1 MKKFPKKE
9 KNRKAGKR
17 IHFLGFPKPNNN
29 TNEKKSGAVPGG
41 GESVRSGCTR
51 STAASSY
58 YQNASQRKLLQSNI
72 VEEKTTSWWNRGHD
86 KYNTPLGKF
95 IAEKEAAIPE
105 EESNEDIEAD
115 HTTGG
120 QNRFTRDSIGKIRL
134 VQETAKKKKELSKA
148 AHKEKKKRKHKSKS
162 SRRRDPPG
170 LEVESDGS
178 GTKERQDQHKPPTLL
193 NPLYNRKLK
202 HLKKLKQKFK
212 EKKKRLLERS
222 EESIEEDLHSKA
234 SSSKWSSSDWSPISR
249 KSSIN
254 STFTIPCVQDRLLE
268 MTERTE
274 DISLLDTHTHQSFT
288 STSPMSQTSKSSHP
302 MKTLRERKVSL
313 LVNEEEKQHI
323 DIAPTETPNKDRR
336 KPPQHLLQQI
346 KIALKGEKKKSQ
358 TAAVVGSDMG
368 GIKTS
373 RNIRVNP
380 SPIKEEPDM
389 TTARSEE
396 KLLRDSNDSAPWAGD
411 IFVPPPAAE
420 SSPMKI
426 LRDTPSMKTKKKET
440 KQLLPNY
447 LSIEEKQKTQKC
459 ISFSSSKEAE
469 SKPISAKTIKVKNK
483 SSHKQ
488 SSKTSKKSKQLL
500 KNIKISNTK
509 DASKIGLVVDVGK
522 SKPMVHED
530 ETLTYKGKHGDKRK
544 SKSKESVATKKK
556 KRSKKKKRQ
565 KHKTQKYR
573 SKKKPSEDGPSEWKL
588 HVELGK
594 KKKLLDASDQKIQK
608 FEKTINAQFAKVEEL
623 EEELRKANEESFLL
637 EDKLQHMENKLAE
650 SLQHRDEKPAD
661 REREFD
667 EKRQARL
674 ERRLEEKNKELQK
687 LREGRNHLLN
697 TLVPKD
703 ELDQLE
709 RDKKMLLDV
718 LNREKALGLELM
730 KEATSEI
737 DDLKNKLK
745 QVRRKSSVTKPSSIR
760 SNSMRSFQR
769 ESMRSIQSIGE
780 ETVSELL
787 QENDELHEQ
796 LELEKSRSSA
806 ILQKKDDTIDF
817 MQLEIKKLRKQLDS
831 KGVSKSK
838 REIERSRSEDTFA
851 KTQIEGLKQRN
862 RILEEDVQHWKSV
875 SCDLEDDLAAWK
887 SQAAQL
893 KDAVD
898 ADAVSVDTEESSNV
912 SFLASL
918 VYGYRGNKAGARRRG
933 SLLG

>member
-1 MKKFPKKE
+1 MK
-9 KNRKAGKR
+9 
-17 IHFLGFPKPNNN
+17 
-29 TNEKKSGAVPGG
+29 
-41 GESVRSGCTR
+41 
-51 STAASSY
+51 
-58 YQNASQRKLLQSNI
+58 
-72 VEEKTTSWWNRGHD
+72 
-86 KYNTPLGKF
+86 
-95 IAEKEAAIPE
+95 
-105 EESNEDIEAD
+105 
-115 HTTGG
+115 
-120 QNRFTRDSIGKIRL
+120 
-134 VQETAKKKKELSKA
+134 
-148 AHKEKKKRKHKSKS
+148 
-162 SRRRDPPG
+162 
-170 LEVESDGS
+170 
-178 GTKERQDQHKPPTLL
+178 
-193 NPLYNRKLK
+193 
-202 HLKKLKQKFK
+202 
-212 EKKKRLLERS
+212 
-222 EESIEEDLHSKA
+222 
-234 SSSKWSSSDWSPISR
+234 
-249 KSSIN
+249 
-254 STFTIPCVQDRLLE
+254 
-268 MTERTE
+268 
-274 DISLLDTHTHQSFT
+274 
-288 STSPMSQTSKSSHP
+288 
-302 MKTLRERKVSL
+302 
-313 LVNEEEKQHI
+313 
-323 DIAPTETPNKDRR
+323 
-336 KPPQHLLQQI
+336 
-346 KIALKGEKKKSQ
+346 
-358 TAAVVGSDMG
+358 
-368 GIKTS
+368 
-373 RNIRVNP
+373 
-380 SPIKEEPDM
+380 
-389 TTARSEE
+389 
-396 KLLRDSNDSAPWAGD
+396 
-411 IFVPPPAAE
+411 
-420 SSPMKI
+420 
-426 LRDTPSMKTKKKET
+426 
-440 KQLLPNY
+440 
-447 LSIEEKQKTQKC
+447 
-459 ISFSSSKEAE
+459 
-469 SKPISAKTIKVKNK
+469 
-483 SSHKQ
+483 
-488 SSKTSKKSKQLL
+488 
-500 KNIKISNTK
+500 
-509 DASKIGLVVDVGK
+509 
-522 SKPMVHED
+522 
-530 ETLTYKGKHGDKRK
+530 
-544 SKSKESVATKKK
+544 
-556 KRSKKKKRQ
+556 
-565 KHKTQKYR
+565 
-573 SKKKPSEDGPSEWKL
+573 
-588 HVELGK
+588 
-594 KKKLLDASDQKIQK
+594 
-608 FEKTINAQFAKVEEL
+608 KTINAQFAKVEEL

-817 MQLEIKKLRKQLDS
+817 MQLEIKKLRKQLDT